1 MAIEIKDA
9 RPPYVEFVQVPE
21 EDREQT
27 IANGSLTYKDVDFAH
42 ITPMGSKDRIERRV
56 TDWFELLER
65 EVTAGRFPSEWF
77 AQYKAAYE
85 AWKSGK
91 ELPVVGTPLITW
103 PVLSPAQLKTLV
115 SLKLR
120 SVEDLSQANEE
131 TLRRIGMGGVELK
144 QRATNWL
151 TSASGGK
158 IAEQLT
164 ALQIRLTQLEE
175 RNKTLEEQNTS
186 LKAQV
191 KETAK

>member
-1 MAIEIKDA
+1 MSIEIKDA

-27 IANGSLTYKDVDFAH
+27 IETGSLTYKDVDFAH

-56 TDWFELLER
+56 SDWFELLER
-65 EVTAGRFPSEWF
+65 EVAADRFPREWLT
-77 AQYKAAYE
+77 QYKAAYA
-85 AWKSGK
+85 AWKEGK
-91 ELPVVGTPLITW
+91 EIPIEGTPLITW
-103 PVLSPAQLKTLV
+103 PVVSPAQLKTLV

-120 SVEDLSQANEE
+120 SVEDLAQANEE

-144 QRATNWL
+144 QRAANWL
-151 TSASGGK
+151 KAASGGK

-191 KETAK
+191 KEPTK